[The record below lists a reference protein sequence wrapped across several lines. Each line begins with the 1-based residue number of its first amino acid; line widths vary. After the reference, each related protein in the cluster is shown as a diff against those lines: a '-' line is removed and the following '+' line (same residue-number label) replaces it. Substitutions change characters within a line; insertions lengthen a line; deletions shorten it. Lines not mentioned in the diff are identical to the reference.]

1 MIHADCN
8 FIFSLLDSLSLS
20 SFDDFLSF
28 SKKIAS
34 LGVFHLSLIERYGK
48 SEIKKKKRRER
59 ERGKD
64 CGREVKGLKK
74 ALEDATPRTH
84 TKYTFPLR
92 TTQEGKNTGRCYGA
106 NTEILK
112 FKGLASYA

>member
-1 MIHADCN
+1 MAKPNEAVTSIAGRVIYADCN

-48 SEIKKKKRRER
+48 SEIKKKKEERER
-59 ERGKD
+59 EGKTVD
-64 CGREVKGLKK
+64 EKSKV
-74 ALEDATPRTH
+74 
-84 TKYTFPLR
+84 
-92 TTQEGKNTGRCYGA
+92 
-106 NTEILK
+106 
-112 FKGLASYA
+112 

>member
-48 SEIKKKKRRER
+48 SEIKKKKEERER
-59 ERGKD
+59 EGKTVD
-64 CGREVKGLKK
+64 EKSKV
-74 ALEDATPRTH
+74 
-84 TKYTFPLR
+84 
-92 TTQEGKNTGRCYGA
+92 
-106 NTEILK
+106 
-112 FKGLASYA
+112 